1 MIFGFGMGVLGFI
14 KILHNMRRKALDTKA
29 GFTIQCTSTI
39 CSFNTEKALEMPGID
54 PGTSRMLS
62 ERSTI

>member
-1 MIFGFGMGVLGFI
+1 MIFGFGMGVIGFL
-14 KILHNMRRKALDTKA
+14 KIFHTIRQQSIDTKA
-29 GFTIQCTSTI
+29 GFTI
-39 CSFNTEKALEMPGID
+39 KVLEMPGID